1 MRNYLAAECYK
12 VFHRKYFYLAMLVV
26 LALEGLIVWGC
37 WFTWSNGNAGMNF
50 YSAAGTMVMLMSIGL
65 YATIITGDLVFS
77 EQYKYNTMK
86 NEVSYGV
93 PRWRIYLGKLAVA
106 TLVALVAAVVMA
118 VFYIGGCWLLL
129 PHGESDGEAL
139 NAIGYTL
146 AGSLPLWLGA
156 QGLVLAC
163 YFLVRNTTL
172 AAFVAVALL
181 GVLPPVLQLC
191 GLLINPVFETIR
203 QFMPA
208 VMLESLRNYAFQWDY
223 VGQCWIVGMVL
234 LVGSTAVGMIVFQ
247 KKEIR

>member
-106 TLVALVAAVVMA
+106 TLVALVAAVVME
-118 VFYIGGCWLLL
+118 IGRASCR
-129 PHGESDGEAL
+129 ER
-139 NAIGYTL
+139 
-146 AGSLPLWLGA
+146 
-156 QGLVLAC
+156 V
-163 YFLVRNTTL
+163 
-172 AAFVAVALL
+172 
-181 GVLPPVLQLC
+181 
-191 GLLINPVFETIR
+191 
-203 QFMPA
+203 
-208 VMLESLRNYAFQWDY
+208 
-223 VGQCWIVGMVL
+223 
-234 LVGSTAVGMIVFQ
+234 
-247 KKEIR
+247 